1 MFKDAPGRECEGEWV
16 GRAVHSS
23 SAVKQNPL
31 RKDGKR
37 EKNGWE
43 KEGGWRSDKDVEEEY
58 IMFAKAML
66 PTRELA
72 N

>member
-1 MFKDAPGRECEGEWV
+1 MLKDCRVANTKGKEADKQYR
-16 GRAVHSS
+16 S

-37 EKNGWE
+37 EKNGWG
-43 KEGGWRSDKDVEEEY
+43 KEEGWRSDKDAEEEY
-58 IMFAKAML
+58 IMFAML
-66 PTRELA
+66 PTWKLA